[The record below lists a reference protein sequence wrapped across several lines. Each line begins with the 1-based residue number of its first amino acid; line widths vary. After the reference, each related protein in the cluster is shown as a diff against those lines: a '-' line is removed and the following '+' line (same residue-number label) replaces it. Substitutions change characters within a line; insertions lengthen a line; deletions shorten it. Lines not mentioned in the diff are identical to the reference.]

1 MCTWNVGRDGTAEAR
16 EGHEILGHL
25 VRVAAAAAARQ
36 HVLPRLSEGGS
47 GVRGQDKGHG
57 RAEEETAR
65 ERKLGERGTGA
76 IVSGTMPRVSCITN
90 PTPSPLRHSLQ
101 CQC

>member
-47 GVRGQDKGHG
+47 GVR
-57 RAEEETAR
+57 
-65 ERKLGERGTGA
+65 
-76 IVSGTMPRVSCITN
+76 
-90 PTPSPLRHSLQ
+90 
-101 CQC
+101 